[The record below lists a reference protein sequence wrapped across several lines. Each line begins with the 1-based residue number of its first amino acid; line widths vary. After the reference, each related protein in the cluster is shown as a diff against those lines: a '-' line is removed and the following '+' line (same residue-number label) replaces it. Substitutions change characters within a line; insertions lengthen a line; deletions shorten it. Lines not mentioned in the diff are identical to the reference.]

1 MKIQLSQ
8 SEIGLQRR
16 QTLSLADGA
25 GVRIASRDGI
35 VWVTQDLDL
44 RDVILHPGEA
54 IVFDRP
60 GRVIVQAL
68 GPARVALSQAC
79 RQRRAK
85 PLRHWV
91 ASALAFLRRV
101 RPPQLAWA

>member
-25 GVRIASRDGI
+25 GVRIAAREGT
-35 VWVTQDLDL
+35 VWVTQDHDL
-44 RDVILHPGEA
+44 RDVILAPGEA

-68 GPARVALSQAC
+68 GPARVTLAQAC
-79 RQRRAK
+79 RRRRAK
-85 PLRHWV
+85 PLLHRA